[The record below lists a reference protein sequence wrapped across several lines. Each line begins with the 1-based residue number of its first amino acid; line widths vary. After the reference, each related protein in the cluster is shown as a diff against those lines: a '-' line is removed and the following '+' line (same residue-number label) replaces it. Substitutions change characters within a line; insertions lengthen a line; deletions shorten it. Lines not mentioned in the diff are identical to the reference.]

1 MGRYRVNHNGSPP
14 DSPPVPASSSSRRRS
29 KRVSPYRCPSIRLH
43 NLFFNPSSCSSSL
56 RLGSKMTILC
66 SNPFIYQID
75 DFLSSNEFH
84 YFNEICTQYDKRFVS
99 SFTEDDANGKKVR
112 ISAVAVRTNSRCRDD
127 ESHDCVRLS
136 QRKGP
141 QGSSTCPSVKISSS
155 EMSKERQQSSLVRA
169 QQLWNLYKYSSIPT
183 ALWICLFSLT

>member
-1 MGRYRVNHNGSPP
+1 MRCTHRKRHSESATPQPRLEEMGRYRVNHNGSPP

-56 RLGSKMTILC
+56 RLGSKITILC
-66 SNPFIYQID
+66 SNPFIYQIN

-112 ISAVAVRTNSRCRDD
+112 TIRCRCPN
-127 ESHDCVRLS
+127 EQSLS
-136 QRKGP
+136 R
-141 QGSSTCPSVKISSS
+141 
-155 EMSKERQQSSLVRA
+155 R
-169 QQLWNLYKYSSIPT
+169 
-183 ALWICLFSLT
+183 